1 MANENSFDLKFLG
14 KIVCRLKYNGVMD
27 VEEGE
32 GPRGVKDSEA
42 RAIWDLVRGS
52 GVAASHGAMEEK
64 RVRRG

>member
-1 MANENSFDLKFLG
+1 
-14 KIVCRLKYNGVMD
+14 MD